1 MWITAITGDID
12 RNLILATGTVTT
24 SASNMLSVR
33 NVSETAARAEYVFP
47 EEAEKACHKGN
58 NRHLKGLNSFAE
70 EYAVRDLILV
80 SNDPAQRRMGN
91 CNVLPWKVFLEKLWA
106 GEIIA

>member
-1 MWITAITGDID
+1 MLGDHEVAVEVK
-12 RNLILATGTVTT
+12 AT
-24 SASNMLSVR
+24 SQA
-33 NVSETAARAEYVFP
+33 
-47 EEAEKACHKGN
+47 N

-80 SNDPAQRRMGN
+80 TNDPAQRRMGK

-106 GEIIA
+106 GEIIG